1 VVDGA
6 SVVTVVWLEV
16 ATVVAVDAGAL
27 MEVVVVASS
36 VVAMD
41 VPPQA
46 ATSVRVSAAAVLR
59 MRRSVKRTAA

>member
-59 MRRSVKRTAA
+59 MGGV